1 MIRCRTE
8 EGCRDDAPADND
20 ASPPN
25 LPRRPV
31 PLAGISGQPTGKL
44 RGANVLHMIAFPK
57 SQMRLMEQLSPE
69 IITMLG
75 VGIAV
80 IGLVLQQ
87 GRRLDRRIDAL
98 ALHMDE
104 RDRRTDEW
112 FRQLTDQMNEQFL
125 QMNEQFR
132 KLGERVAR
140 VEGKFDLLETFVEH
154 RKEPPAEAAE

>member
-1 MIRCRTE
+1 ME
-8 EGCRDDAPADND
+8 E
-20 ASPPN
+20 
-25 LPRRPV
+25 
-31 PLAGISGQPTGKL
+31 
-44 RGANVLHMIAFPK
+44 F
-57 SQMRLMEQLSPE
+57 SPE

-75 VGIAV
+75 VGIAI

-98 ALHMDE
+98 ALSMDE
-104 RDRRTDEW
+104 RDRRTDDRFGQVNEQ
-112 FRQLTDQMNEQFL
+112 FRHLTDQMNEQFR

-132 KLGERVAR
+132 ELSEQFRELSERVAR

>member
-1 MIRCRTE
+1 
-8 EGCRDDAPADND
+8 
-20 ASPPN
+20 
-25 LPRRPV
+25 
-31 PLAGISGQPTGKL
+31 
-44 RGANVLHMIAFPK
+44 
-57 SQMRLMEQLSPE
+57 MEQLSPE

-98 ALHMDE
+98 ALRMDERDRRMDERMDE
-104 RDRRTDEW
+104 RDRRTDER
-112 FRQLTDQMNEQFL
+112 FRQLTG

-132 KLGERVAR
+132 QMNEQFRQMNEQFQKLGERVAR